1 MYFFLFYFIPYIF
14 IFFLNIYLTY
24 RVIDNRKNK
33 AIFILLSIPIIPSIF
48 SLIILNT
55 IFNNFIY
62 ATKIYFHAGDLK
74 EFLSST
80 PVLFNVYKNMF
91 KTSFLFLI
99 KKENMYQ
106 FFLLIFSIVYFI
118 YYAHKYTFKTTK
130 SKKIFKIIYL
140 ICASFLAFP
149 FYPIYQLIKYIKKET
164 VFGTRRD
171 LLRGCDVIRD
181 PIEAEERFRLEF
193 LSSKKDGLKF
203 YKDVIIPFN
212 IETKNFLFMGGMG
225 AGKTYAFMMRLLH
238 QFYERGHRTIV
249 SDVKG
254 DFCQVFGQ
262 DDGVK
267 ILGPFDSRSVAWD
280 ISADIA
286 TEMEALE
293 FVSYLIPIKN
303 AQSSMA
309 YFQQAARDLIAGA
322 IMSLQAEKPKQWSFA
337 DIFAVI
343 ADKRRLVTAI
353 KDYRPGA
360 LEHIQDSGFDEAGN
374 FVPSKLTVGILAD
387 IRAHFQNLET
397 LVKAWPNSC
406 GGFSI
411 KKFARGEDNSTKM
424 VIVQFVN
431 RYQTL
436 SAFFSAMVFEMFFKE
451 VDSLPESYF
460 ERFGV
465 FLDELG
471 VLPRIPAFVQATK
484 QLRSKGGAMFVCFQE
499 FGVVNSE
506 YKEDGG
512 TEAIVNAFGTKVAG
526 IAQTPE
532 YAEYFVK
539 TFGQNT
545 YKKTTRTKT
554 VDAKG
559 LISVSTTR
567 EQVVEDAVATGELL
581 NIPEL
586 DLQAVMFVKM
596 HGIPL
601 VFRLNMPIQIEV
613 KKYPAWIEPD
623 WVRAIPKKVSQS
635 VTEVSEDRSGAS
647 VENKPPSSS
656 SNKQVKM
663 EKEDG
668 LEKIEPQKKNQEKNK
683 RLAQRREEMEKEM
696 EHDPFA

>member
-1 MYFFLFYFIPYIF
+1 MTL
-14 IFFLNIYLTY
+14 
-24 RVIDNRKNK
+24 RVVENRKNK
-33 AIFILLSIPIIPSIF
+33 AIFLLLFIPVVPSLF

-62 ATKIYFHAGDLK
+62 ATKIYFHSLDLK
-74 EFLSST
+74 DILHTVF
-80 PVLFNVYKNMF
+80 VLLNVYKNMLI
-91 KTSFLFLI
+91 TSFLFI
-99 KKENMYQ
+99 AKKENLYQ
-106 FFLLIFSIVYFI
+106 FVLLIFSVIYFI
-118 YYAHKYTFKTTK
+118 YYANKYTFKTTK
-130 SKKIFKIIYL
+130 SKKLFKIIYL

-149 FYPIYQLIKYIKKET
+149 VYPIYHLVRFIKRET
-164 VFGTRRD
+164 DFGTRRI
-171 LLRGCDVIRD
+171 LLRGCEVIRD
-181 PIEAEERFRLEF
+181 PVQAEERFKLEF

-225 AGKTYAFMMRLLH
+225 AGKTYAFMMRLLR
-238 QFYERGHRTIV
+238 QYYERGHRTIV
-249 SDVKG
+249 SDVKH
-254 DFCQVFGQ
+254 DFCQVFGE
-262 DDGVK
+262 DEGVK
-267 ILGPFDSRSVAWD
+267 ILSPFDSRSVSWD

-303 AQSSMA
+303 AQSNMA

-322 IMSLQAEKPKQWSFA
+322 IMSLQAEKPRQWCFK
-337 DIFAVI
+337 DVFDLV
-343 ADKRRLVTAI
+343 ADKKRLVTAI

-360 LEHIQDSGFDEAGN
+360 LEHIQDSGFDEEGT
-374 FVPSKLTVGILAD
+374 FIPSRLTVGILAD
-387 IRAHFQNLET
+387 IRAHFQNVET
-397 LVKAWPNSC
+397 LAKAWPNSV

-411 KKFARGEDNSTKM
+411 KKFARGEDKSTKM
-424 VIVQFVN
+424 LIVQFVN

-436 SAFFSAMVFEMFFKE
+436 SSFFSAMVFEMFFKE
-451 VDSLPESYF
+451 VDSLPESF
-460 ERFGV
+460 NERFGV

-484 QLRSKGGAMFVCFQE
+484 QLRSKGGSMFVCFQE

-545 YKKTTRTKT
+545 YKKITRSKT

-559 LISVSTTR
+559 KLSISTTH
-567 EQVVEDAVATGELL
+567 EQVVEDAVATGELI

-586 DLQAVMFVKM
+586 DLEAVMFIKM

-601 VFRLNMPIQIEV
+601 VFRLIMPIQIE
-613 KKYPAWIEPD
+613 KNKYRAWIEPE
-623 WVRAIPKKVSQS
+623 WVRAIPKKVSS
-635 VTEVSEDRSGAS
+635 AVEDVPQNKAGAS
-647 VENKPPSSS
+647 VDNKSSS
-656 SNKQVKM
+656 SSKKQIEK

-668 LEKIEPQKKNQEKNK
+668 VEKEASEVSQLKNPLKKISLTK
-683 RLAQRREEMEKEM
+683 RREEMEREIG
-696 EHDPFA
+696 HDPFG

>member
-1 MYFFLFYFIPYIF
+1 MYFFLFYSIPYLTL
-14 IFFLNIYLTY
+14 FLLNNYLTF
-24 RVIDNRKNK
+24 RVVENRKNK
-33 AIFILLSIPIIPSIF
+33 AIFILLFLPVIPSIF
-48 SLIILNT
+48 SLVILNT

-62 ATKIYFHAGDLK
+62 ATKLYFQADGLK
-74 EFLSST
+74 EILSSI
-80 PVLFNVYKNMF
+80 PVLLNVYKNMIM
-91 KTSFLFLI
+91 TSFLYII
-99 KKENMYQ
+99 KKENLYQ
-106 FFLLIFSIVYFI
+106 FCLLIFSTIYFI

-130 SKKIFKIIYL
+130 SKKVFKIIYL
-140 ICASFLAFP
+140 FCTSLLAFP
-149 FYPIYQLIKYIKKET
+149 IYPIYRLTKYIKKET
-164 VFGTRRD
+164 DFGTRRI

-181 PIEAEERFRLEF
+181 PVLAEERFKLEF

-203 YKDVIIPFN
+203 YKDVVIPFN
-212 IETKNFLFMGGMG
+212 LETRNFLFMGGMS
-225 AGKTYAFMMRLLH
+225 AGKTYAFMMRLLR
-238 QFYERGHRTIV
+238 QFYERGHRAIV
-249 SDVKG
+249 SDVKH
-254 DFCQVFGQ
+254 DFCQVFGEAE
-262 DDGVK
+262 GVK

-293 FVSYLIPIKN
+293 FVAYLIPIKN

-322 IMSLQAEKPKQWSFA
+322 IMSLQAEKPGQWSFA
-337 DIFAVI
+337 DVFDLV

-360 LEHIQDSGFDEAGN
+360 LEHIQDSGFDEEDN

-397 LVKAWPNSC
+397 LVKAWPNSV

-411 KKFARGEDNSTKM
+411 KKFARGEDKTTKM
-424 VIVQFVN
+424 LIVQFVN
-431 RYQTL
+431 RYH
-436 SAFFSAMVFEMFFKE
+436 SVSCFFSVMVFEMFFKE
-451 VDSLPESYF
+451 VDSLPESF
-460 ERFGV
+460 NERFGV

-484 QLRSKGGAMFVCFQE
+484 QIRSKGGAMFVCFQE

-532 YAEYFVK
+532 YADYFVK

-545 YKKTTRTKT
+545 YKKITRSKT
-554 VDAKG
+554 VDPKG
-559 LISVSTTR
+559 KISISTTH
-567 EQVVEDAVATGELL
+567 EQVVEDAVATGELI

-586 DLQAVMFVKM
+586 DLEAVMFVKM

-601 VFRLNMPIQIEV
+601 VFRLNMPIQVEE
-613 KKYPAWIEPD
+613 KKYRAWIEPE
-623 WVRAIPKKVSQS
+623 WVRAIPKKVSSS
-635 VTEVSEDRSGAS
+635 VEDVPQNKAGAS
-647 VENKPPSSS
+647 VDTKLSSAS
-656 SNKQVKM
+656 KKQIEKEKEDVM
-663 EKEDG
+663 EKE
-668 LEKIEPQKKNQEKNK
+668 EPQVKSQAKKKSLTK
-683 RLAQRREEMEKEM
+683 RREEMEREV
-696 EHDPFA
+696 EHDPFG